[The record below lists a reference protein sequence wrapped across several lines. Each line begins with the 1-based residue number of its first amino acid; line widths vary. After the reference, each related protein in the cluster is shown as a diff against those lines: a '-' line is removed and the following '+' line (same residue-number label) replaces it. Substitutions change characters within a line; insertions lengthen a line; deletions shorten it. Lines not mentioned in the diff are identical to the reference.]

1 MRIAICGDFPE
12 ERWSSMDRVAAMLHD
27 ELGRRG
33 IVADSVCPR
42 FTRRATAIAG
52 DFDVFHVVDHSYAHL
67 VHALPAERTVVTCHD
82 LDAFRSVLDP
92 SEERRSPPFR
102 WMTRSI
108 LSGLRRAARVTCD
121 TAAVRDELAGRGIIP
136 ADRLVV
142 APLGVGDVFTA
153 HPDPAADRR
162 ADTLTQSPAGAIEL
176 LHVGSGAPRK
186 RIDVLLRVAA
196 AIRRELADVR
206 VIRVG
211 DPLTPPQRQLAT
223 DLGIVDAVVTI
234 DRVDEATLAALYR
247 RAALVLQPSERE
259 GFGLPVVEAL
269 ASGTPVVASDL
280 AVLREVGGPAVEYCG
295 VGDVDAWRRTVI
307 DLLRERDDS
316 TNRWDARRAQ
326 GRAHAR
332 QFTWSRFA
340 AQVLDLYRSLVVG
353 AEHKEMRAETTAA
366 RVARV
371 ESRLSRN

>member
-1 MRIAICGDFPE
+1 
-12 ERWSSMDRVAAMLHD
+12 
-27 ELGRRG
+27 
-33 IVADSVCPR
+33 
-42 FTRRATAIAG
+42 
-52 DFDVFHVVDHSYAHL
+52 
-67 VHALPAERTVVTCHD
+67 
-82 LDAFRSVLDP
+82 
-92 SEERRSPPFR
+92 
-102 WMTRSI
+102 
-108 LSGLRRAARVTCD
+108 
-121 TAAVRDELAGRGIIP
+121 
-136 ADRLVV
+136 
-142 APLGVGDVFTA
+142 VFTA

-307 DLLRERDDS
+307 DLLRERGDS

-340 AQVLDLYRSLVVG
+340 EQVLDLYRSLVVG
-353 AEHKEMRAETTAA
+353 AEHKEMRAETAAA